1 MALTSGT
8 KLGPYEIVSQLGAGG
23 MGEVYRARDTRLD
36 RIVAIKVLPETLAND
51 ADRLQRF
58 EQEARVLSTLS
69 HPNLLAIYDVGT
81 QSGLHYL
88 VSEFLE
94 GQTLRD
100 RMAGGPLPQRKAS
113 EYALQIANG
122 LAAAHDKGIVHR
134 DLKPENIFIT
144 RDDHVKILDFG
155 LAKQQSQ
162 SIPGLTGETATLAG
176 PAPTAPGT
184 VLGTVGYMSPEQVRG
199 QPLDSRSDIFSF
211 GAILYEMISGKRAF
225 KGDSGVEVLNAILK
239 DEPPEIDIE
248 QLKVSPGLER
258 IVRHCLE
265 KNPAARFQSA
275 RDLAFALGA
284 LSGSGTASMPAA
296 AVQPTSKKR
305 SWLWM
310 GCAGVAV
317 VAALPLL
324 VLLIFALRPHKQNSL
339 GRLEFAIPVQSEVSH
354 LALSPDGKM
363 LAFVSPDDASGANM
377 LTVQRVGS
385 PVASL
390 LQGTEGANYPFWS
403 PDDSSVGF
411 FADGKLKKISASGGS
426 PQILALAP
434 NARGGSWSINGVIIY
449 SPDAGGP
456 LWKVNADGSGAA
468 PLTDKLF
475 DAVNTV
481 SHRWPV
487 FLPDGDHFL
496 FFSGIFTNAPDD
508 RVSGIYLGS
517 LRARAMKLLVL
528 AHSNPGYASG
538 NLYYMDERR
547 ALVFCPLDI
556 DAGKLIGEP
565 QVVGQGVGF
574 QPSTY
579 WAAFTVAEN
588 ETVVYN
594 TSGGAALSV
603 LTWYDR
609 TGKELGHVG
618 EPGVFA
624 NPTISPDGNSAALDV
639 TDVKANNVDIWIYGL
654 KNGSTSRFT
663 FDPAEEVSGVW
674 SRDGG
679 EIAFRSAGK
688 GQSVYLKKTA
698 GFVPQKAVQKFYGGD
713 DLIPNSWS
721 QDDKQILAT
730 FQGSG
735 GGSNLMLFPVAGGKM
750 TPFITSTAS
759 QTNGQISPD
768 GKWVAYASNES
779 GDWEIYATTFPDAQ
793 GKWQVSRG
801 SGTEPRWRGDGK
813 EIFYLGPKGMLMAV
827 PVNTGSTFSTG
838 APTPLFQIH
847 GRAQISSTDLFTYDV
862 AKDGKRFLVNRYA
875 KPDHIPPLTIVLNSN
890 AEPRK

>member
-23 MGEVYRARDTRLD
+23 MGEVYRARDSRLE
-36 RIVAIKVLPETLAND
+36 RTVAIKVLPETLAND

-58 EQEARVLSTLS
+58 EQEARALGTLS

-81 QSGLHYL
+81 QAGLHYL

-94 GQTLRD
+94 GRTLRD
-100 RMAGGPLPQRKAS
+100 LLGAGPLPQRKAS

-134 DLKPENIFIT
+134 DLKPENVFVT
-144 RDDHVKILDFG
+144 QDEQVKILDFG
-155 LAKQQSQ
+155 LAKQSQ
-162 SIPGLTGETATLAG
+162 SIPGLTGETATLTG
-176 PAPTAPGT
+176 PPPTAPGT
-184 VLGTVGYMSPEQVRG
+184 VMGTVGYMSPEQVRG

-211 GAILYEMISGKRAF
+211 GAILYEMLAGRRAF
-225 KGDSGVEVLNAILK
+225 IGESGIETLNSILK
-239 DEPPEIDIE
+239 DDPPEIDPAQI
-248 QLKVSPGLER
+248 KVSPGLDR

-265 KNPAARFQSA
+265 KNPANRFQSA

-284 LSGSGTASMPAA
+284 LSGSGTSPTA
-296 AVQPTSKKR
+296 AVQPPPKR
-305 SWLWM
+305 RSRLWL
-310 GCAGVAV
+310 GCAGAAIVAV
-317 VAALPLL
+317 VLPLL
-324 VLLIFALRPHKQNSL
+324 LLLVFVFRPHKPHSP

-354 LALSPDGKM
+354 LALSPDGSM
-363 LAFVSPDDASGANM
+363 LAFVSPDDASGADM
-377 LTVQRVGS
+377 LTVQRIGS
-385 PVASL
+385 STSSV
-390 LQGTEGANYPFWS
+390 LQGSEDASYPFWS
-403 PDDSSVGF
+403 PDDSYVGF
-411 FADGKLKKISASGGS
+411 FADGKLKKIAPSGGT

-434 NARGGSWSINGVIIY
+434 NARGGSWGINGVIIY

-475 DAVNTV
+475 DSKVIS
-481 SHRWPV
+481 SHRWPL

-496 FFSGIFTNAPDD
+496 LFAGNFTNAPDD
-508 RVSGIYLGS
+508 RISGIYLGS
-517 LRARAMKLLVL
+517 LAAREMKLLVL

-538 NLYYMDERR
+538 NLYYRDERG
-547 ALVFCPLDI
+547 ALVSRPLDI

-565 QVVGQGVGF
+565 QVIGEGVGF

-588 ETVVYN
+588 ETLVYN

-603 LTWYDR
+603 LTWCDR
-609 TGKELGHVG
+609 AGKVLGRIG

-624 NPTISPDGNSAALDV
+624 NPAISPDGNFVAVDV

-663 FDPAEEVSGVW
+663 FDPAEEVAGAW
-674 SRDGG
+674 SRDGSQ
-679 EIAFRSAGK
+679 IAFRSAGK
-688 GQSVYLKKTA
+688 AQSVYLKKTG
-698 GFVPQKAVQKFYGGD
+698 GFVPPKAIQNFYGGD

-721 QDDKQILAT
+721 RDHKQILAT
-730 FQGSG
+730 FQLGG
-735 GGSNLMLFPVAGGKM
+735 GGSKLMLIPVSAGKM
-750 TPFITSTAS
+750 TPFIASAAS
-759 QTNGQISPD
+759 QTSGQISPD
-768 GKWVAYASNES
+768 GKWAAYASNES

-801 SGTEPRWRGDGK
+801 GGTQPRWRGDGK
-813 EIFYLGPKGMLMAV
+813 EIFYIGPQGMLMAV
-827 PVNTGSTFSTG
+827 PVHTEGTFSTG
-838 APTPLFQIH
+838 TPAPLFQIH
-847 GRAQISSTDLFTYDV
+847 GRSQISSTDLYTYDV
-862 AKDGKRFLVNRYA
+862 AKDGKKFLVNRYA
-875 KPDHIPPLTIVLNSN
+875 KPDHITPLTIVLNSA
-890 AEPRK
+890 AEPSK